1 MCIQRFRSSKYLSYR
16 IITVPPS
23 LHAIIQNRGKSPLHE
38 FEGKNIG
45 IRFARGEFVV
55 CTNQGTKKK
64 KNENEKTKPV
74 KTVSLDDIWSH
85 NFHNAIMSRVFKKGV
100 IYVQHQ
106 DHHNM

>member
-1 MCIQRFRSSKYLSYR
+1 MNSKVKISVFDLLEVNLWCAQ
-16 IITVPPS
+16 TKV
-23 LHAIIQNRGKSPLHE
+23 Q
-38 FEGKNIG
+38 
-45 IRFARGEFVV
+45 
-55 CTNQGTKKK
+55 KKK